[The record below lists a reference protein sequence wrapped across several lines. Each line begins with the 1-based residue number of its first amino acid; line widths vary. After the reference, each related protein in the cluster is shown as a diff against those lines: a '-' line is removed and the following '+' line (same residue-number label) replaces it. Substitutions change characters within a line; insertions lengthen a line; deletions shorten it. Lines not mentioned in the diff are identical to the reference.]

1 MTNMNDYISDEMLA
15 AYIEGT
21 STPLENMI
29 IEQQL
34 DDEKLREAIEI
45 ASEYE
50 GTDVMDNIEAIDI
63 TKTIDDYLKPFED
76 FKELKDNIDNGEKLD
91 DIL

>member
-1 MTNMNDYISDEMLA
+1 MSNMNDYISDEMLA

-34 DDEKLREAIEI
+34 DDENLRETIEI

-50 GTDVMDNIEAIDI
+50 ETDVMDNIEAIDI

>member
-1 MTNMNDYISDEMLA
+1 MTNMNDSISDEMLA

-34 DDEKLREAIEI
+34 NDENIRETIEI
-45 ASEYE
+45 ASEYDE
-50 GTDVMDNIEAIDI
+50 ADVMDNIEAIDI
-63 TKTIDDYLKPFED
+63 SKTIDDYLKPFDD
-76 FKELKDNIDNGEKLD
+76 FKELKNDIDNGSEDVVL
-91 DIL
+91 

>member
-34 DDEKLREAIEI
+34 NDENIRETIEI
-45 ASEYE
+45 ASEYDE
-50 GTDVMDNIEAIDI
+50 ADVMDNIEAIDI

>member
-34 DDEKLREAIEI
+34 NDENIRETIEI
-45 ASEYE
+45 ASEYDE
-50 GTDVMDNIEAIDI
+50 ADVMDNIEAIDI

-76 FKELKDNIDNGEKLD
+76 FKELKDNIDTGEKLD

>member
-34 DDEKLREAIEI
+34 NDENIRETIEI
-45 ASEYE
+45 ASEYDE
-50 GTDVMDNIEAIDI
+50 ADVIDNIEAIDI
-63 TKTIDDYLKPFED
+63 SKTIDDYIKPFDD
-76 FKELKDNIDNGEKLD
+76 FKELKKDIDNGSEDVVL
-91 DIL
+91 

>member
-1 MTNMNDYISDEMLA
+1 MTNMNDHISDEMLA

-34 DDEKLREAIEI
+34 DDENLRETIEI

-50 GTDVMDNIEAIDI
+50 ETDVMDNIEAIDI

-76 FKELKDNIDNGEKLD
+76 FKELKDNICNGEKLD

>member
-34 DDEKLREAIEI
+34 DDEKLRETIEI

-50 GTDVMDNIEAIDI
+50 ETDVMDNIEAIDI

>member
-15 AYIEGT
+15 AYIDGT

-34 DDEKLREAIEI
+34 NDENIRETIEL
-45 ASEYE
+45 ASEFNE
-50 GTDVMDNIEAIDI
+50 ADIMESIESIDI
-63 TKTIDDYLKPFED
+63 SKTIDDFLKPFED
-76 FKELKDNIDNGEKLD
+76 FKELKGDVDNGSKD
-91 DIL
+91 NVI

>member
-1 MTNMNDYISDEMLA
+1 MTSMNDYISDEMLA

-21 STPLENMI
+21 STPLENII

-34 DDEKLREAIEI
+34 DDEDIRETIEI
-45 ASEYE
+45 ASEYDE
-50 GTDVMDNIEAIDI
+50 ADILDNIEAIDMSKI
-63 TKTIDDYLKPFED
+63 IDDYLKPFDEY
-76 FKELKDNIDNGEKLD
+76 KELKDNIDNKEKMD

>member
-34 DDEKLREAIEI
+34 NDENIRETIEI
-45 ASEYE
+45 ASEYDE
-50 GTDVMDNIEAIDI
+50 ADVMDNIEAIDI
-63 TKTIDDYLKPFED
+63 SKTIDDYLKPFDD
-76 FKELKDNIDNGEKLD
+76 FKELKNDIDNGSEDVVL
-91 DIL
+91 

>member
-34 DDEKLREAIEI
+34 DDENLRETIEI

-50 GTDVMDNIEAIDI
+50 ETDVIDNIEAIDI

>member
-29 IEQQL
+29 LEQQL
-34 DDEKLREAIEI
+34 NDENIRETIEI
-45 ASEYE
+45 ASEYDE
-50 GTDVMDNIEAIDI
+50 ADVMDNIEAIDI
-63 TKTIDDYLKPFED
+63 SKTIDDYLKPFDD
-76 FKELKDNIDNGEKLD
+76 FKELKKDRDNGSEDVVL
-91 DIL
+91 

>member
-34 DDEKLREAIEI
+34 NDENICETIEI
-45 ASEYE
+45 ASEYDE
-50 GTDVMDNIEAIDI
+50 ADVMDNIEAIDI
-63 TKTIDDYLKPFED
+63 SRTIDDYLKPFDD
-76 FKELKDNIDNGEKLD
+76 FKELKKDIDNGSEDVVL
-91 DIL
+91 

>member
-34 DDEKLREAIEI
+34 NDENIRETIEI
-45 ASEYE
+45 ASEYDE
-50 GTDVMDNIEAIDI
+50 ADVMDNIEAIDI
-63 TKTIDDYLKPFED
+63 SKTIDDYFKPFED